1 MRGEETER
9 RARGPKELKGAK
21 GAKGPRGPRGMAF
34 RRKKKCRFCMD
45 KVTEIDYKDIG
56 LLRKMITEKGKI
68 LPSRITGTCA
78 RHQRR
83 IAIAIKRARFVALIP
98 YVAE

>member
-1 MRGEETER
+1 
-9 RARGPKELKGAK
+9 
-21 GAKGPRGPRGMAF
+21 MAF
-34 RRKKKCRFCMD
+34 KRKKKCRFCME
-45 KVTEIDYKDIG
+45 KVAAIDYKDVG

-83 IAIAIKRARFVALIP
+83 LATAIKHARFIALLP

>member
-1 MRGEETER
+1 MRGGNTNRKGRGTRTSRGSR
-9 RARGPKELKGAK
+9 RG
-21 GAKGPRGPRGMAF
+21 AF
-34 RRKKKCRFCMD
+34 RRKKKCRFCVD
-45 KVTEIDYKDIG
+45 KVTEIDYKNVG

-83 IAIAIKRARFVALIP
+83 LATAIKRARFVALLP

>member
-1 MRGEETER
+1 MRGEDTER
-9 RARGPKELKGAK
+9 RDRGPKELKGEK

-83 IAIAIKRARFVALIP
+83 IAVAIKRARFVALIP